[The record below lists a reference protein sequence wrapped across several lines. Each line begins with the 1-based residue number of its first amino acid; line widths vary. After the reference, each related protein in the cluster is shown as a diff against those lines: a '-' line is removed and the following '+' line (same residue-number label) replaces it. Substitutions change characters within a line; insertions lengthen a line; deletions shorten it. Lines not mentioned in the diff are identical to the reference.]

1 MSQYAA
7 PTDYDAA
14 PPLVTSK
21 LAIAALVCAILV
33 VCPPIPLIGALLGL
47 IALFTVGE
55 RSGTKGKGLALV
67 AVVIGLIATAAAA
80 FIVYFM
86 VDMGMKFVE
95 KAQQRPNEVLTAGFS
110 GDIDGFLAG
119 FNNPQANAED
129 ATLFLT
135 TLESRYGEFIDC
147 RWDMQNSQSQSSP
160 GQPRVTMP
168 YFLEFDQ
175 KTLNANIE
183 LVFDESGGSVTAVM
197 ENMQLGYIMV
207 NDPENG
213 DLRFPPAGSQ

>member
-1 MSQYAA
+1 MSQYAT

-21 LAIAALVCAILV
+21 LAIAALVCAIIV

-55 RSGTKGKGLALV
+55 RAGTKGKGLAFV
-67 AVVIGLIATAAAA
+67 AVVIGLIATAAAG
-80 FIVYFM
+80 IVIYFV

-95 KAQQRPNEVLTAGFS
+95 QAQARPNEVLTAGFS

-119 FNNPQANAED
+119 VDNPQAD
-129 ATLFLT
+129 ADSAMAFLT
-135 TLESRYGEFIDC
+135 TLETRYGEFIEC
-147 RWDMQNSQSQSSP
+147 RWDMQNNQSQTRP

-175 KTLNANIE
+175 KTLNADIE
-183 LVFDESGGSVTAVM
+183 LVFDETATSPMAVM
-197 ENMQLGYIMV
+197 ENMKLGSIMV
-207 NDPENG
+207 YDPENG